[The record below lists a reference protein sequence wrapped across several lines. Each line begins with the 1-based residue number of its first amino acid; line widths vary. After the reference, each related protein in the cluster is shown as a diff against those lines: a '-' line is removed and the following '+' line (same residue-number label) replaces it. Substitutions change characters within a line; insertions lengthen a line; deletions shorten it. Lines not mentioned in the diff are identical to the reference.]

1 MKHFRYVHIR
11 FSIFFIGV
19 FCSHFIGCKKDS
31 PIASSGNPSV
41 QAKITNVQTVQ
52 GTSGTAHFGSLP
64 SSGGG
69 PDVTLPANLNIL
81 NGGSSI
87 VSISSPNLMSR
98 IIVSVEGTDG
108 YWEIILPSDTT
119 LVMLLVTFAQN
130 LTGNTI
136 PLTFLAGNSVNQFG
150 LAVTIAA
157 NIIQVGTGDIQ
168 VSLSWDALSDVDL
181 HVIDPD
187 GEEIYWGNRISSS
200 GGILDL
206 DSNPACSIDS
216 VNNENITWPTG
227 SAPLGTY
234 IVLVN
239 YWSSCDQLLTNYSVT
254 VTLAGM
260 APQVF
265 TGTFTG
271 PGNFGG
277 AGSGIEITRFT
288 K

>member
-19 FCSHFIGCKKDS
+19 FCSLFIGCKKDS